1 MGAACQQLVSSQL
14 TVEREANSYLSVFA
28 KTQVASAVR
37 GIAGDTQELVRI
49 IPQKDHTQSAD
60 KAKQ

>member
-1 MGAACQQLVSSQL
+1 MGTACQQLVSSQL

-28 KTQVASAVR
+28 KTQVAAAVR
-37 GIAGDTQELVRI
+37 GLAGDTQELVRNI
-49 IPQKDHTQSAD
+49 LPKDPTQSAD